1 MAKVFTEHLHD
12 WSEPDWSILDDR
24 RGVLP
29 GFPTDIFAVPIRE
42 WLERAARGA
51 GVFPDHVAVPL
62 IGVAASLIGTARRV
76 RASRSWSE
84 PITLWTA
91 IVAASGDRKTPGLN
105 VTRRTLDQIETDQ
118 VTAISAAR
126 LLHETRAQRAKEV
139 AKKWKEDRQQALED
153 KPPRDPPSM
162 PMEALDP
169 GNFIEPRLYA
179 SDPTIE
185 RLAALLQ
192 VRPRGMML
200 LRDELAG
207 LFANMNR
214 YSGGSDRPFWLE
226 AWVGGRHVVE
236 RVSGTIVV
244 SHLMVGI
251 VGCFQPDKLAR
262 AFAGDEDGMYGRFLF
277 GWPLTPAYQRLTNE
291 VAEIEPEL
299 QSALKALIRLPAENV
314 DNVFASQVIPLSEE
328 AVELFELYRQ
338 YVDKA
343 KRALDGIER
352 QWLVKSESQIL
363 RLAGA
368 LTYLTWAFSLGAPS
382 DSRGLT
388 IITAALEP
396 TSVGEEAMG
405 AAIRLVREYFWP
417 HARASLRQIGLSDR
431 HRNARRLLRW
441 IAASGKAEVS
451 REEMR
456 RDALGRSL
464 DAEQTQDL
472 IGMLER
478 AGWLRKKEALTG
490 PQGGRPVYRW
500 EVNPNL
506 LNGTAQTP
514 QTPQTQ
520 PEVYVPQSEVGVS
533 SVPRVSAAPSKQSS
547 NGDDGDGRDG
557 VSPASQAADDGLDIP
572 DFLDRRPREV
582 PPDRRPALGPE
593 GDSLDDLE

>member
-24 RGVLP
+24 RGTLP
-29 GFPTDIFAVPIRE
+29 GFPVDIFAPPIRE
-42 WLERAARGA
+42 WLERAAHGA

-62 IGVAASLIGTARRV
+62 IGVVASLIGTARRV

-118 VTAISAAR
+118 AAAIASAR
-126 LLHETRAQRAKEV
+126 LVHETRTQRAKEV

-153 KPPRDPPSM
+153 KPPRDPPPM

-169 GNFIEPRLYA
+169 GNFIEPRIYA

-244 SHLMVGI
+244 NHLMVGI

-277 GWPLTPAYQRLTNE
+277 GWPSTPAYQRLTNE

-299 QSALKALIRLPAENV
+299 QSALKALIRLPAENA
-314 DNVFASQVIPLSEE
+314 DNVFTSQIIPLSGT
-328 AVELFELYRQ
+328 AVEAFELYRQ
-338 YVDKA
+338 HVDKA
-343 KRALDGIER
+343 KLALDGIER
-352 QWLVKSESQIL
+352 QWLVKSESQVL

-368 LTYLTWAFSLGAPS
+368 LTYLTWAFSLGAPG

-388 IITAALEP
+388 MITAALEP
-396 TSVGEEAMG
+396 TEVSEEAMS

-431 HRNARRLLRW
+431 HRNARRALRW
-441 IAASGKAEVS
+441 IAAHGKQEVSGKDI
-451 REEMR
+451 R
-456 RDALGRSL
+456 RDALGQSL

-472 IGMLER
+472 IGMTFWRREWRER
-478 AGWLRKKEALTG
+478 EWRGRHLPRHLFYLWLRTHPYRRRYPRRL
-490 PQGGRPVYRW
+490 PPYRPPLQPLW
-500 EVNPNL
+500 E
-506 LNGTAQTP
+506 
-514 QTPQTQ
+514 
-520 PEVYVPQSEVGVS
+520 
-533 SVPRVSAAPSKQSS
+533 
-547 NGDDGDGRDG
+547 RDRG
-557 VSPASQAADDGLDIP
+557 HEPMGLDRLP
-572 DFLDRRPREV
+572 GWHLAASRLRGGVGRQRRPRHRMIDAERTE
-582 PPDRRPALGPE
+582 PNDE
-593 GDSLDDLE
+593 T